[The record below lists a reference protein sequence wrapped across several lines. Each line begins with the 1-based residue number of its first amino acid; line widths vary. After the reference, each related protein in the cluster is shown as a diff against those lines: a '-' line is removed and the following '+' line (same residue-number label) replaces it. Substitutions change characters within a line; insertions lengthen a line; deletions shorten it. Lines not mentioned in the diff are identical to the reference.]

1 MKFIVSSKKVGL
13 TGPRKPCDE
22 AKEEEIT
29 PLDYRM
35 VSTFE
40 EAKKKVWYKDWIEG
54 GVNHR
59 EENGMVVCEK
69 KQKNKEWVMVINTLE
84 ELLDLQNKYGE
95 ILIMDSSPYKEV
107 KKELK
112 ILGDKKAS

>member
-1 MKFIVSSKKVGL
+1 MKFIVSNKKVGL
-13 TGPRKPCDE
+13 TALRKPCAE

-35 VSTFE
+35 VSTLE

-59 EENGMVVCEK
+59 EEGGMVVCEK
-69 KQKNKEWVMVINTLE
+69 KQKNKEWVMSINTLE
-84 ELLDLQNKYGE
+84 ELLDMQNKYGE
-95 ILIMDSSPYKEV
+95 ILIMDSSPYKEI